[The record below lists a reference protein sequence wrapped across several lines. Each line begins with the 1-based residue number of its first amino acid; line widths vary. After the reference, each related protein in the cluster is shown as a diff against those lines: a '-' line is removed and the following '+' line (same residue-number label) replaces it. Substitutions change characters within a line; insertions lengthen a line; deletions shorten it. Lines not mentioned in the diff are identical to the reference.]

1 MPHIY
6 LKNKLQC
13 VYPYQIDFQEEKEE
27 LEYWESEDNKSDDE
41 MNELSDDPDLEKE
54 DNEYTNIGSSKKDE
68 NETKSKKDQEDT
80 SESESEDEEEGIIL
94 KLNILIYFYL
104 N

>member
-13 VYPYQIDFQEEKEE
+13 IYPFQLDFQEEKEE
-27 LEYWESEDNKSDDE
+27 LEYWESEDNKTDDE

-54 DNEYTNIGSSKKDE
+54 EVVTTKKPEKNKEHKNIKSDSDN
-68 NETKSKKDQEDT
+68 
-80 SESESEDEEEGIIL
+80 SEEEPEEEHNVDDDEEEG
-94 KLNILIYFYL
+94 F
-104 N
+104 